1 MRKQGSRMRKQ
12 VPKGTQEI
20 QEIKKVKPYLK
31 LMPSVHLNMDNGVS
45 VLGCPPIAHEG
56 LVGRLNSQDHP
67 LLLCSSGNFVG

>member
-20 QEIKKVKPYLK
+20 KKVKPYLK
-31 LMPSVHLNMDNGVS
+31 LMPSVHLNSDYGVS
-45 VLGCPPIAHEG
+45 VLGCPPIGHEG

-67 LLLCSSGNFVG
+67 LPLCSSIVIFVG